1 MAQRAASFS
10 LRQRGEDLP
19 LQVILSVSGAATGRP
34 DSGAELDSHMDL
46 KSHAAGQ
53 LGSPLPVPEMLLGL
67 KEGDR
72 RLIICD

>member
-1 MAQRAASFS
+1 
-10 LRQRGEDLP
+10 
-19 LQVILSVSGAATGRP
+19 
-34 DSGAELDSHMDL
+34 MDL

-72 RLIICD
+72 RLIISDEKLNLVSLHISCLSHCSHDCISFLSTR